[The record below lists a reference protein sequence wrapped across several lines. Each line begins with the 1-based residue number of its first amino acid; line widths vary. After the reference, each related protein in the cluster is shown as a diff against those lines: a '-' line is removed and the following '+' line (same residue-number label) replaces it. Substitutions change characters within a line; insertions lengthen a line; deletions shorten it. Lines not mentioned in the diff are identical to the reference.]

1 MPDRT
6 YATEGR
12 DQREAA
18 DDGYFAPLAS
28 ARYMRL
34 TTSKRGCP
42 PLTASVEGMV
52 DGDRAYFCTRKRS
65 GTAKRLRHTAA
76 VQVTPSRVLGFCTY
90 GPTLDT
96 IARPLTGDE
105 ASLAAAK
112 LDRHHA
118 GWRRCLVRLLRRQ
131 AVHYELLADDL
142 VGGQEWP
149 TNGLSSSLII
159 RKHTCQRIMRADAG
173 TVASLAT
180 VCAPSTMA
188 PSCQSDY
195 TQITT
200 VSMSLPAT
208 GHRRADPQWL
218 TSDSRPLHTL

>member
-6 YATEGR
+6 YPTEGR

-18 DDGYFAPLAS
+18 DGGYFAPLAS
-28 ARYMRL
+28 ARSMRL
-34 TTSKRGCP
+34 TTFKRGCP
-42 PLTASVEGMV
+42 PLSASVDGMV

-65 GTAKRLRHTAA
+65 GTAKRLQHTAA
-76 VQVTPSRVLGFCTY
+76 VQVMPSGVLGFWTH

-96 IARPLTGDE
+96 IARPLTGEE

-112 LDRHHA
+112 LDRRHA
-118 GWRRCLVRLLRRQ
+118 VWRRFLVRLLRRQ
-131 AVHYELLADDL
+131 AVHYELLADDP

-149 TNGLSSSLII
+149 TNGLSSLII
-159 RKHTCQRIMRADAG
+159 RKHTCQRIMRADAA

-180 VCAPSTMA
+180 VCAPSTMS
-188 PSCQSDY
+188 PSCQPDY

-208 GHRRADPQWL
+208 GRRRTDP
-218 TSDSRPLHTL
+218 SG

>member
-1 MPDRT
+1 MLDRA

-18 DDGYFAPLAS
+18 DGGYFAPLAS

-34 TTSKRGCP
+34 TTFKRGCP
-42 PLTASVEGMV
+42 PLSASVAAMV

-76 VQVTPSRVLGFCTY
+76 VQVTPSGALGFCTY

-112 LDRHHA
+112 LDRHHTV
-118 GWRRCLVRLLRRQ
+118 WRRFLVRLLRRQ
-131 AVHYELLADDL
+131 ALHYELLADDR

-149 TNGLSSSLII
+149 TTDLPSSLII
-159 RKHTCQRIMRADAG
+159 RKHTCRRIMRADAA

-180 VCAPSTMA
+180 VCAPSTMS
-188 PSCQSDY
+188 PPGQWDY
-195 TQITT
+195 TRITT
-200 VSMSLPAT
+200 VSMSLPAN
-208 GHRRADPQWL
+208 GHRH
-218 TSDSRPLHTL
+218 TSPRVDR